1 MTIRFRRVMA
11 GLLIVCMGGLTA
23 PLPALAG
30 IVGTDTV
37 AAGAERERLASLLE
51 RGDVRARLES
61 LGVDATHAK
70 ARVAALSDTEA
81 AQLAAQMDELPAGG
95 HAVGHRQAK
104 EPTRAR
110 VMTSFDPLPED
121 PAFGVGQVP
130 IHALGGG
137 RDPTLDHQIG

>member
-37 AAGAERERLASLLE
+37 VAGAERGRLASLLE
-51 RGDVRARLES
+51 RSDVRARLES
-61 LGVDATHAK
+61 LGVDATDAK

-95 HAVGHRQAK
+95 DLLAAAVLVFLVLLATDIMGYTK
-104 EPTRAR
+104 IFPFTRSAR
-110 VMTSFDPLPED
+110 
-121 PAFGVGQVP
+121 
-130 IHALGGG
+130 
-137 RDPTLDHQIG
+137 

>member
-1 MTIRFRRVMA
+1 MIPTRRSA
-11 GLLIVCMGGLTA
+11 ILLIVLAAATA
-23 PLPALAG
+23 VLLAG
-30 IVGTDTV
+30 
-37 AAGAERERLASLLE
+37 LA
-51 RGDVRARLES
+51 
-61 LGVDATHAK
+61 
-70 ARVAALSDTEA
+70 
-81 AQLAAQMDELPAGG
+81 LPAGG